1 MQLGDVI
8 KVLEA
13 LAPTR
18 LAEEWDNVGL
28 LAGDPEQ
35 PISRALLTI
44 DYTRAVAAEAERQGR
59 ELVVSYHPPLFR
71 PLKRLLASDLVF
83 QAVRRGMA
91 LYSPHTALDVAP
103 GGTNDVLADALGLAD
118 RQALRPG
125 KIGETQF
132 KLVTFIP
139 EEHVERLSA
148 ALFAAGAGRIG
159 NYSACSFRSL
169 GTGTFFGEAG
179 ANPVLGQA
187 GRLELANEL
196 RVETVVPIARLPA
209 VLAALRANHPY
220 EEPAFDL
227 VRLAE
232 PPGQGIGMGRI
243 GTLPGVPR
251 PVLFERIRAALKV
264 RHLLVAGPTEGE
276 VRRAAVCAG
285 ACGDLLGDALAQRVD
300 LYLTGELRHHDALR
314 AAEAGMT
321 VVCVLH
327 SNSER
332 VALTQLAARLGE
344 RLPGLEIHVSEM
356 DRDPFEVR

>member
-1 MQLGDVI
+1 MQLADVI

-18 LAEEWDNVGL
+18 FAEEWDNVGL

-44 DYTRAVAAEAERQGR
+44 DYTRAVADEAERQGC

-71 PLKRLLASDLVF
+71 PVKRLLASDLVY
-83 QAVRRGMA
+83 QAVRRGRA

-103 GGTNDVLADALGLAD
+103 GGTNDVLADALGLAE

-125 KIGETQF
+125 KTGETQF
-132 KLVTFIP
+132 KLVTFLP

-159 NYSACSFRSL
+159 NYSACSFRSP
-169 GTGTFFGEAG
+169 GMGTFFGEAG

-187 GRLELANEL
+187 GRLEFASEL
-196 RVETVVPIARLPA
+196 RVETVVPIARLHA

-232 PPGQGIGMGRI
+232 PPRPGVGMGRI

-251 PVLFERIRAALKV
+251 PVLFERIRAALQV

-285 ACGDLLGDALAQRVD
+285 ACGDLLGDALAQRAD

-332 VALTQLAARLGE
+332 RTLTQLAARLGE
-344 RLPGLEIHVSEM
+344 RLPGLAIHVSEM